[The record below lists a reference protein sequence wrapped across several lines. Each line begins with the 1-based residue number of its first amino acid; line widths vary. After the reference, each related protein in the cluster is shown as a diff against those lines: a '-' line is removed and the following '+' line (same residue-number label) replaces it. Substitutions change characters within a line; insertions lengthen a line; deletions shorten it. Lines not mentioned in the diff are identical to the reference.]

1 MKKLLKKIFKT
12 TSKKL
17 VNIFCMTN
25 IGRFFFEV
33 IEENIKDIKKNIN
46 HNGIDLNFYC
56 PNRTCYYRVE
66 TFSTKEPE
74 TLLWI
79 DSFKKDE
86 ILWEI
91 GANIGLYSCYAAKK
105 NNSKVYSFEPSFLN
119 LEIISKN
126 IFINN
131 LEEKVII
138 IPVPLSNIN
147 SVADF
152 NMSSTTVGGAMSN
165 YGKDSYDANANR
177 LRTIFKYKTIS
188 INSDELAKNWKIKRP
203 DHIKID
209 VDGIEHLIINGM
221 DEILK
226 TTKSVLIEVDKKFE
240 EHKNIIEDKLRKKD
254 FEKTTKFDTSLQS
267 NTLNQFNQIWI
278 KK

>member
-1 MKKLLKKIFKT
+1 MKKLLKKIFKKI
-12 TSKKL
+12 SKKL

-56 PNRTCYYRVE
+56 PNRTCHYRVE

-86 ILWEI
+86 ILWDI

-131 LEEKVII
+131 LEEKVTI
-138 IPVPLSNIN
+138 IPVSLSNIN